1 MKKIILFL
9 ITVFIF
15 SGCGSRGNNS
25 LANSNTQDS
34 YNGNKQ
40 ESATQSKESGDNLN
54 SSRSLKGCRY
64 VNPIDGVCEG

>member
-15 SGCGSRGNNS
+15 SGCRGGDNS
-25 LANSNTQDS
+25 FANSNTQDS

-40 ESATQSKESGDNLN
+40 ESATQSKGPIKNIN